1 MSKMASRTQNRA
13 TSPNNA
19 NFKVR
24 TKTHASVRP
33 QTLTPTG
40 RNPQVSKGSE
50 KPPARKAP
58 LAAIAKLTAP
68 ISRAK
73 GGATPA
79 ATIQAVAVPATRRPS
94 KVASIAVLLRRP
106 EGAAIADLMAATG
119 WQQHS
124 VRAALTGLR
133 RQGHHLT
140 KEAGPAGSS
149 IYRITQEQL
158 AKA

>member
-1 MSKMASRTQNRA
+1 MSKTPSMTQNRA

-19 NFKVR
+19 NSKVR
-24 TKTHASVRP
+24 TKAHAPVRP
-33 QTLTPTG
+33 KTSTPTG
-40 RNPQVSKGSE
+40 RSPQVAKGSD

-58 LAAIAKLTAP
+58 PAAIANFTAP

-73 GGATPA
+73 GRAAPA
-79 ATIQAVAVPATRRPS
+79 ATMQAVAVPATQRPS
-94 KVASIAVLLRRP
+94 KVASIAALMRRP
-106 EGAAIADLMAATG
+106 EGAAIVDLMAATG

-140 KEAGPAGSS
+140 KEAGPTGSS
-149 IYRITQEQL
+149 VYRITQEQS